1 MENKKPFNVFN
12 GLKTKLNQEPDKPKD
27 TEEEKKN
34 SFIAIEAYQNS
45 RNISKPFV
53 KPISKII

>member
-1 MENKKPFNVFN
+1 MENKKPVNVFN
-12 GLKTKLNQEPDKPKD
+12 TLKASKELQNQIKHKSNLI
-27 TEEEKKN
+27 T
-34 SFIAIEAYQNS
+34 IQAYQNS

>member
-1 MENKKPFNVFN
+1 MENKKPINVFN
-12 GLKTKLNQEPDKPKD
+12 GLKYEVDSEPQNQIRPKSKL
-27 TEEEKKN
+27 
-34 SFIAIEAYQNS
+34 IAIQYYQNS